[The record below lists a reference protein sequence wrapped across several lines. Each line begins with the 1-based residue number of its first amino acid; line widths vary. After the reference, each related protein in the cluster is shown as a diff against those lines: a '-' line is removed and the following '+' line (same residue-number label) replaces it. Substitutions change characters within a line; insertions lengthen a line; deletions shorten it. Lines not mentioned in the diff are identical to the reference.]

1 MSVFDKD
8 TVNRVIMQLDDCGC
22 LFPQFELSKSNNE
35 PVLLGYG
42 GFSSVYEMS
51 NKERTDLRFALKV
64 TGFGRHTISSAGF
77 WDTGNIQWIL
87 CRESKYIVRVLGA
100 RELLVDVDEHGKVIG
115 VLDISKERREEEPEK
130 GFHLQLVLMEK
141 LEKIIEKDRF
151 KKVSLLREKLNTEEE
166 VLKFALEIGLAL
178 NMAHGCSVLHRD
190 IKLENV
196 FWDDHEK
203 IYKLGDFGIA
213 KYAEDGSAETVVYTD
228 GYGAPEIERRLY
240 DCYNATADIYS
251 LGITLYLL
259 LNNLKFPGSE
269 GYYPKVEVQYNP
281 DYVFPAPVNASEKM
295 TQVIRKMCSYRAE
308 DRYQCMADV
317 LSDLV
322 MNHEVEGSDIS
333 EELIDMVTET
343 YREEKIIQEETRS
356 EERPKTRAER
366 KKEQKIV
373 DQLYKKDSIKFGI
386 AITLILAL
394 LFRGMQEDVSIAD
407 SWLFL
412 ALPAAV
418 LFEAIFQRV
427 REFSMLF
434 GALTIGLVGISGF
447 QMGITT
453 PHIIMVIVVLVGC
466 PVLTASGAIATGI
479 WIGSLLSG
487 KLPFLD
493 FLWKYDLGWILLIAL
508 FIAVN
513 RYLYM
518 RLKWEKTTYI
528 HDYMG
533 IYMYNMGFPVMI
545 LAGIVLSVLQH
556 FEVITIPELVNRM
569 HLIRSG
575 IITFTAVCILS
586 WWDGHWGDEEFAETE
601 VGDEEL
607 EDVSSL
613 DERGY

>member
-8 TVNRVIMQLDDCGC
+8 TVNRVIMQLDDCEC
-22 LFPQFELSKSNNE
+22 LFPQFELSKINNE

-51 NKERTDLRFALKV
+51 NRERTDLKFALKV
-64 TGFGRHTISSAGF
+64 IGFERHTISSASF
-77 WDTGNIQWIL
+77 WDTGKIQWIL
-87 CRESKYIVRVLGA
+87 CQESKYIARVLDA

-115 VLDISKERREEEPEK
+115 VLDVSKESWEEESEK
-130 GFHLQLVLMEK
+130 GLHLQFVLMEK

-151 KKVSLLREKLNTEEE
+151 KKVSLLQEQLNTEEE

-178 NMAHGCSVLHRD
+178 NMAHGYSVLHRD

-196 FWDDHEK
+196 FWDDHDK

-240 DCYNATADIYS
+240 DHYNATADIYS
-251 LGITLYLL
+251 FGITLYLL

-281 DYVFPAPVNASEKM
+281 DYVFPAPANASEGM
-295 TQVIRKMCSYRAE
+295 TKVIRKMCSFRAE

-322 MNHEVEGSDIS
+322 MNSELEDTDIS

-343 YREEKIIQEETRS
+343 YREEKIMQEEIEP

-366 KKEQKIV
+366 KEEQKLI
-373 DQLYKKDSIKFGI
+373 DQLYKEGNIKFGI
-386 AITLILAL
+386 VITLILAL
-394 LFRGMQEDVSIAD
+394 LFRGMQEDVSIANN
-407 SWLFL
+407 WFFL
-412 ALPAAV
+412 ALPVAV
-418 LFEAIFQRV
+418 LFEALFQRV
-427 REFSMLF
+427 KEFRLFF
-434 GALTIGLVGISGF
+434 GALTIGLIGISAF
-447 QMGITT
+447 QIGITM
-453 PHIIMVIVVLVGC
+453 PHIVMAMVVLIGC

-479 WIGSLLSG
+479 WIGLLLSG

-513 RYLYM
+513 RYFHM
-518 RLKWEKTTYI
+518 RIEWEKTTYI
-528 HDYMG
+528 RAYLGAYVYDK
-533 IYMYNMGFPVMI
+533 GFLVMI
-545 LAGIVLSVLQH
+545 FAGIVLLILQH
-556 FEVITIPELVNRM
+556 FEVITIPELVNRI
-569 HLIRSG
+569 HLIRTG
-575 IITFTAVCILS
+575 IISFIAVCFFY
-586 WWDGHWGDEEFAETE
+586 WWDGYLDEDEELAESE
-601 VGDEEL
+601 VGDEES
-607 EDVSSL
+607 EDVDSL
-613 DERGY
+613 DE

>member
-1 MSVFDKD
+1 MSAFDKD
-8 TVNRVIMQLDDCGC
+8 TVNRVIMQLDGCGY

-51 NKERTDLRFALKV
+51 NKERTDLKFALKI
-64 TGFGRHTISSAGF
+64 TGFGRHTISSASF

-87 CRESKYIVRVLGA
+87 CQESKYIARVLTA
-100 RELLVDVDEHGKVIG
+100 RELLVDIDEHGKVID
-115 VLDISKERREEEPEK
+115 VLDISKERQEEESEK

-151 KKVSLLREKLNTEEE
+151 KRVSLLREELNTEEE

-178 NMAHGCSVLHRD
+178 NMAHGYSVLHRD

-240 DCYNATADIYS
+240 DNYNATADIYS
-251 LGITLYLL
+251 FGITLYLL

-281 DYVFPAPVNASEKM
+281 DYVFPAPVNASEGM
-295 TQVIRKMCSYRAE
+295 TKVIRKMCSYRAE

-317 LSDLV
+317 LSALV
-322 MNHEVEGSDIS
+322 MNHEVEGMDIS
-333 EELIDMVTET
+333 EELIDMATET
-343 YREEKIIQEETRS
+343 YRGENIIQEEIEP

-366 KKEQKIV
+366 KEEQKLI
-373 DQLYKKDSIKFGI
+373 DQCYKEESIKFGI
-386 AITLILAL
+386 VITLILTL
-394 LFRGMQEDVSIAD
+394 LFKGMQEDVSIAGN
-407 SWLFL
+407 WFFL
-412 ALPAAV
+412 ALPVAV
-418 LFEAIFQRV
+418 LLEAIFQRV
-427 REFSMLF
+427 REFNLFF
-434 GALTIGLVGISGF
+434 GALTIGLIGISAF
-447 QMGITT
+447 QMGITM
-453 PHIIMVIVVLVGC
+453 PHIIMAIVVLIGC
-466 PVLTASGAIATGI
+466 PVLTVSGAIATGI
-479 WIGSLLSG
+479 WIGLLLYG

-493 FLWKYDLGWILLIAL
+493 FLWKYNLGWILLIIL

-518 RLKWEKTTYI
+518 QIEWEKTTYI
-528 HDYMG
+528 RAYLG
-533 IYMYNMGFPVMI
+533 VSIYDKGFLVMI
-545 LAGIVLSVLQH
+545 LAGIVLLILQH

-569 HLIRSG
+569 HLIKTG
-575 IITFTAVCILS
+575 IISFIIVCILY
-586 WWDGHWGDEEFAETE
+586 WWDGYLDEDEESVESE
-601 VGDEEL
+601 IGDEEL
-607 EDVSSL
+607 EHVDSL
-613 DERGY
+613 DE